1 VNVTAYL
8 RVSTDRQEDGQGLD
22 VQHDEIVKW
31 AKRHRH
37 TIVAVHRDTISGKLD
52 ERAGLADAI
61 ATLRDGQ
68 AQAIVVY
75 RLDRLARDLI
85 VQEQL
90 LAEVRRAGG
99 DLFSSSDAEQAFL
112 ADDDEDPSRK
122 LIRQVIGA
130 VYEFDRSM
138 IALRLRNG
146 RRRKHEQGGY
156 AYGRPGYGSRA
167 KDGALVVVPEQR
179 EVIDTMR
186 RLRKRGATLRQIAA
200 ALDADGVA
208 GPAGR
213 GRGWSATAV
222 QRALN
227 RDGVKTTRRSRRTK
241 GGRG

>member
-1 VNVTAYL
+1 MNVTAYL

-31 AKRHRH
+31 AKRRRH
-37 TIVAVHRDTISGKLD
+37 TIVAVHQDTISGKLD
-52 ERAGLADAI
+52 ARDGLAAAI
-61 ATLRDGQ
+61 AAVRDGQ
-68 AQAIVVY
+68 AEAVVVY

-90 LAEVRRAGG
+90 LAEIRRAGG
-99 DLFSSSDAEQAFL
+99 ELFSTSDAEQAFL
-112 ADDDEDPSRK
+112 SDDDEDPSRK
-122 LIRQVIGA
+122 MIRQVLGA
-130 VYEFDRSM
+130 VAEFERSM

-156 AYGRPGYGSRA
+156 AYGRPAYGSRA
-167 KDGALVVVPEQR
+167 EDGTLVVVAEQR

-186 RLRKRGATLRQIAA
+186 QLRKRGATLRQIAA

-208 GPAGR
+208 GPT

-227 RDGVKTTRRSRRTK
+227 REGVKTTRRRRRAK
-241 GGRG
+241 GGAS